1 MLKYEEDAFGRAYA
15 DVMAGGPGTLTIESE
30 DGSRDDMPVS
40 SYFGPFDEWSAHQ
53 KQVIARA
60 RGRVLDIGCG
70 PGRHLLYLQQAGHE
84 VVGIDNSPIAVEVAR
99 KRGAKDVRVIG
110 LDDIGPELGV
120 FDTVLML
127 GNNFGLVGDPANAK
141 TFLDKIDRITSADAA
156 ILAELRDPYETDNP
170 VHLAH
175 HQRNRDAGRM
185 SGELRI
191 RAIHGDAIGPW
202 TGLLLLS
209 RDELISLLEGTAWA
223 ATDFFGDGPCY
234 SAVITKRAA

>member
-15 DVMAGGPGTLTIESE
+15 DVMQGGLGTITIERD
-30 DGSRDDMPVS
+30 DGCRDDMSVR
-40 SYFGPFDEWSAHQ
+40 SYFGPFDEWAAHQ
-53 KQVIARA
+53 KQVIAHA

-70 PGRHLLYLQQAGHE
+70 PGRHLLYLQQAGHQ

-99 KRGAKDVRVIG
+99 KRGAKDVRLMG
-110 LDDIGPELGV
+110 LDDIGPELGM
-120 FDTVLML
+120 FDSVIML

-156 ILAELRDPYETDNP
+156 ILAEFHDPYETDNP
-170 VHLAH
+170 VHLAR

-191 RAIHGDAIGPW
+191 RAIYGDAVGPW

-223 ATDFFGDGPCY
+223 ATDFFGEGAGY
-234 SAVITKRAA
+234 SAVITKRGV